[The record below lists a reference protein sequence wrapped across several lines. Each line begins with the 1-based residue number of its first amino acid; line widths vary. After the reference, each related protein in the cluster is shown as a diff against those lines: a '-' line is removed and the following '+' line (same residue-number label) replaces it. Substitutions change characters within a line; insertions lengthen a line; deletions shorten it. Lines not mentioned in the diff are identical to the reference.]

1 MWTRKQRRVGRFRA
15 LAVVAFAVSMAISVF
30 EIPVFTFENGIRF
43 HALSLLSAMVFAVP
57 FALIIFALQ
66 RFTPLLSLPRHHP
79 KDSGGD
85 SLNENER
92 SGQPS

>member
-1 MWTRKQRRVGRFRA
+1 M
-15 LAVVAFAVSMAISVF
+15 AVVAFALLMAISVF
-30 EIPVFTFENGIRF
+30 EIPIISFENGVHF
-43 HALSLLSAMVFAVP
+43 HALGLVGAVVLAVP

-79 KDSGGD
+79 KDRTDD
-85 SLNENER
+85 SLNGNER